1 MRPCYHYYH
10 YMKLS
15 YSRSA
20 DNPPISKSVDISQY
34 SVAPVM
40 IRFLPPLLSFL
51 FPPSSFLL
59 CLPAPF
65 LLYVCL
71 SFFFSTFLRTYL
83 PSFLPLFIAS
93 FFSSYLSSFLLT
105 FPPCYTPS
113 FSIRR
118 CKKFTQL
125 ITSFMLI
132 SYPFLLS
139 FLSILL

>member
-1 MRPCYHYYH
+1 
-10 YMKLS
+10 MKLS
-15 YSRSA
+15 YSRSV
-20 DNPPISKSVDISQY
+20 DNHPISKSVDISQY
-34 SVAPVM
+34 SPAPVM
-40 IRFLPPLLSFL
+40 ITISPSPSL
-51 FPPSSFLL
+51 FPPSSFHL